1 MYKSE
6 QIREVRIISR
16 NKREKIF
23 HGGKYELGEGLN
35 PKEKPIPPQGSK
47 K

>member
-6 QIREVRIISR
+6 RIRVI
-16 NKREKIF
+16 
-23 HGGKYELGEGLN
+23 GKYQEMKGEEFPSKKILNKSKGLN